1 MFKKGNLILLVALL
15 LLVGAYFFITNQDRK
30 KGERTFKSELVE
42 IDEAEATKLV
52 INSAKNEQPLE
63 LNKVGDDWQVSLKDG
78 SKVKA
83 MPEVVSNTFKELQGI
98 KTSQIVART
107 TAKWA
112 DYKVDDQGTKVQVF
126 EGSNKALDIV
136 LGKFDIDPA
145 SLQQQGQGGQFGG
158 QSNPKFTSYVRL
170 QGEDE
175 IYSVSGF
182 FEGLAS
188 QTADN
193 YRDKQLFKSSSED
206 INQINFNYPDSA
218 FQVILR
224 DTVWMF
230 ANSTRNADSMKV
242 AQYISNLATT
252 NGSKFVEKP
261 AGEPVVNVE
270 VKAKDGSTTIFN
282 AYALPKDESDEKAT
296 QNYAVSSNGLS
307 NSYFDAN
314 ASGLFTKLFVGKD
327 NFKK

>member
-1 MFKKGNLILLVALL
+1 MFKKGNVILLLALV
-15 LLVGAYFFITNQDRK
+15 LLVGAYMMVTMQDRK

-42 IDEAEATKLV
+42 ISEESATKLV
-52 INSAKNEQPLE
+52 ITSNKNEQPLE

-83 MPEVVSNTFKELQGI
+83 TSNEISSTFKQLQDI
-98 KTSQIVART
+98 KTSQIVARS

-126 EGSNKALDIV
+126 EGATKVLDII

-145 SLQQQGQGGQFGG
+145 SLQQQGQFGG
-158 QSNPKFTSYVRL
+158 QSNPQFTSYVRL

-175 IYSVSGF
+175 VYSVNGF

-193 YRDKQLFKSSSED
+193 YRDKQLFKMRAED
-206 INQINFNYPDSA
+206 VQQVSFNYPDSA
-218 FQVILR
+218 FQIVLR
-224 DTVWMF
+224 DTVWMYG
-230 ANSTRNADSMKV
+230 NSTKSVDSTKV
-242 AQYISNLATT
+242 AQYLNTLTT
-252 NGSKFVEKP
+252 TSGSKFVDKP
-261 AGEPVVNVE
+261 RGESVVNIE
-270 VKAKDGSTTIFN
+270 VKTKDGSLTTFN
-282 AYALPKDESDEKAT
+282 AYALPKDKAEEKAE
-296 QNYAVSSNGLS
+296 QNYAISSDALA
-307 NSYFDAN
+307 NSYFDSK
-314 ASGLFTKLFVGKD
+314 ASALFSRLFVGKG